1 MQSPGTHATGT
12 RRPQKKRKVAFNLD
26 PVTDQPPMLS
36 ANDVRPSSPNSAP
49 ASTPLAPLSETTEQP
64 NFFIQVPTTSRKP
77 KSNTTKVTHQDDE
90 LIVHPETSRKK
101 GKKKKDDPSKESE
114 PLPDHG
120 KSARRNISPSSETQ
134 VKRVRKRPK
143 KVAPEPATGR

>member
-1 MQSPGTHATGT
+1 MQLPGTHATGT
-12 RRPQKKRKVAFNLD
+12 RRPRKKRKVAFNLD
-26 PVTDQPPMLS
+26 PVTAQPPTLS
-36 ANDVRPSSPNSAP
+36 VNDVRPSSPNPAP
-49 ASTPLAPLSETTEQP
+49 ASTALAPLSETTKQP
-64 NFFIQVPTTSRKP
+64 NFFIQVPTTSGKS

-90 LIVHPETSRKK
+90 YPETSRKK

-120 KSARRNISPSSETQ
+120 MSARRNISPLPETQ

-143 KVAPEPATGR
+143 EVVPEPATGR